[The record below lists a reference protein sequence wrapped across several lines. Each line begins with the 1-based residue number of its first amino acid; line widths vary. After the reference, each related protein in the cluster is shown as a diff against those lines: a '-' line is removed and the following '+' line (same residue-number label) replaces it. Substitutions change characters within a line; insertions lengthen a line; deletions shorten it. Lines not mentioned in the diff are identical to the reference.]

1 MDKSCNKLIIEK
13 YEKNFNANFNTEG
26 ELIEFL
32 IKNNYV
38 NDETFDDYEYLVNQE
53 YGYGNYFETK
63 LINEKLMSDHS
74 N

>member
-53 YGYGNYFETK
+53 YGYGNYFETT
-63 LINEKLMSDHS
+63 LINEKLMSDS
-74 N
+74 LF